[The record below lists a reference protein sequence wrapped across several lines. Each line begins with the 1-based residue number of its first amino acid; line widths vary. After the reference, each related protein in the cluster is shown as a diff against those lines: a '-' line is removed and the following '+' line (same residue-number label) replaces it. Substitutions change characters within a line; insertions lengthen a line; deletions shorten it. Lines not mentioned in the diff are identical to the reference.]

1 MTHNSEPSADAGD
14 SPFRSSTAP
23 RPLAPLADAVGHST
37 RVADIIMLTVVVA
50 VLLAIAAHY
59 AGLATPQH
67 RGPQEHVLGGI
78 IAGFLAG
85 IFATIVVQRKI
96 IASLYGAA
104 IGAGLGAA
112 VPSLVWDP
120 DSMLTIV
127 IGCSVMLAAGATLG
141 TLRRRSESAKTD
153 TISDFQR

>member
-1 MTHNSEPSADAGD
+1 MLMTHNSESSADVGE

-37 RVADIIMLTVVVA
+37 RVADIIMLTVVVS

-67 RGPQEHVLGGI
+67 RGPQEHVIGGI

-85 IFATIVVQRKI
+85 IFATLLVQRKM
-96 IASLYGAA
+96 IAALYGAA

-112 VPSLVWDP
+112 VPSLIWDP
-120 DSMLTIV
+120 DSLLTIA
-127 IGCSVMLAAGATLG
+127 IGCGVMLAAGAVLG
-141 TLRRRSESAKTD
+141 TLRRRSEAAP
-153 TISDFQR
+153 